1 MADEPK
7 EWKWQPLPPDAELET
22 PVVLKKA
29 LSAQRFLSE
38 LKGISQTIP
47 NQNII
52 LNTLPLQEARD
63 SSEIENIV
71 TTSDALYK
79 AALEDEQTID
89 QVTKEVQRYVEALQT
104 GFQKVKREGLLT
116 VNHIKIIQQVLEDND
131 AGIRKLPGTKL
142 TNPATQE
149 VVFIPP
155 QNKDIIDKAL
165 DNLEQ
170 YINDDSI
177 SPVHPLI
184 KMSVIHLQ
192 FESIHPFYDG
202 NGRTGRIINML
213 YLVLK
218 GLLDIPVLY
227 LSRYIV
233 RTKPDYYR
241 LLQRV
246 RTHGEWEEW
255 ILYMLEGIEQTSRET
270 ISTITGIRD
279 LMMNYKHRIRD
290 EYSFYSQDL
299 INHLFRHPY
308 TKIGHLQSDLDIS
321 RPTATKYLDELS
333 QADLL
338 QKEKQGRTNYYI
350 NSVLLALLT
359 GEET

>member
-1 MADEPK
+1 MTKEIK
-7 EWKWQPLPPDAELET
+7 EWKWRPLPPDLELET
-22 PVVLKKA
+22 PSVLKKA

-47 NQNII
+47 NQQII
-52 LNTLPLQEARD
+52 LNTLPLQEAKD

-71 TTSDALYK
+71 TTSDSLFK
-79 AALEDEQTID
+79 ADVEKDNQID
-89 QVTKEVQRYVEALQT
+89 QVTKEVQRYAEALNK
-104 GFQKVKREGLLT
+104 GFNQVKKENLLT
-116 VNHIKIIQQVLEDND
+116 MRHIKTIQQVLENNE
-131 AGIRKLPGTKL
+131 AGIRTLPGTKL

-155 QNKDIIDKAL
+155 QNIEVIQKGLA
-165 DNLEQ
+165 NLES
-170 YINDDSI
+170 YINDDTI
-177 SPVHPLI
+177 SAVHPLI
-184 KMSVIHLQ
+184 KMAVIHVQ

-227 LSRYIV
+227 MSRYIV

-246 RTHGEWEEW
+246 RTHNEWEEW
-255 ILYMLEGIEQTSRET
+255 ILYLLEGIEQTSKQT
-270 ISTITGIRD
+270 ISVIIGIRE
-279 LMMNYKHRIRD
+279 LMMDYKHQIRD
-290 EYSFYSQDL
+290 TYSFYSQDL

-308 TKIGHLQSDLDIS
+308 SKISYLQSELDVS
-321 RPTATKYLDELS
+321 RPTATKYLDTLS
-333 QADLL
+333 DAGFLN
-338 QKEKQGRTNYYI
+338 KVKQGRTNYYI
-350 NSVLLALLT
+350 NASLLDLLT
-359 GEET
+359 RDE